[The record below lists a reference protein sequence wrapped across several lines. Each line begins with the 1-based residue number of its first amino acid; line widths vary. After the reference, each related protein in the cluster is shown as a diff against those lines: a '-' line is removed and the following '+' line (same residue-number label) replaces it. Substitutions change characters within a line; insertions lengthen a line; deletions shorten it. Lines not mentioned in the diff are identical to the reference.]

1 MSIPQEVFDAF
12 PQGIKDLV
20 NQGVLYHWTKYPD
33 FVYTSG
39 AGKFKIFRQP
49 KKIGRKRRFFWVV
62 EPYGTPQSMAERA
75 KVLKMLREILQKE
88 NERKNNHD

>member
-20 NQGVLYHWTKYPD
+20 SQGVLFHWAKYPD
-33 FVYTSG
+33 FVYTAA
-39 AGKFKIFRQP
+39 AGKFKIFLQP

-62 EPYGTPQSMAERA
+62 EPHGTPRSMTERT
-75 KVLKMLREILQKE
+75 KVLKMLREILQNE
-88 NERKNNHD
+88 NERSNHV